1 MVSLQEFAK
10 AVIAY
15 EKKLN
20 RSECVLEAPKLNQ
33 ELERKRRILV
43 RSFSIARN
51 MYSSGGATGQESE
64 LQVGA
69 EFLEVSIYVKSI
81 VLDRIYLFIYLYVP
95 LECILHV
102 TCRQILR

>member
-1 MVSLQEFAK
+1 MVSPQEFVK

-20 RSECVLEAPKLNQ
+20 RSESVLKAPKLDQ
-33 ELERKRRILV
+33 ELEKKRRIIV

-51 MYSSGGATGQESE
+51 MYSSGGGTGQESE

-69 EFLEVSIYVKSI
+69 EFLEVSFYELI
-81 VLDRIYLFIYLYVP
+81 DRD
-95 LECILHV
+95 
-102 TCRQILR
+102 R